1 MSKLAKII
9 TSHICPPVP
18 SRQFDWSAT
27 EDGYEPGDA
36 IGYGATEDAAI
47 ADLRMQ
53 LLEAEAERNTEL
65 AIRVGKQ
72 QRDMLGSIFN
82 HMFGSAK

>member
-27 EDGYEPGDA
+27 EDGHEPGDA
-36 IGYGATEDAAI
+36 VGYGATEDAAI

-53 LLEAEAERNTEL
+53 LLEAEAERDTKQ

-72 QRDMLGSIFN
+72 QAAFFNSI
-82 HMFGSAK
+82 FGSAK